1 MKKMIPLLE
10 VKHVSKYFGVLKA
23 LDDVNISV
31 QENTFHG
38 LIGPNGSGKSTLL
51 KVIAGDHYPDE
62 GNLNFNEND
71 ITKHSPELRAQNG
84 LNLKFQ
90 ITAVFSELSVYDNI
104 LLSLQSSE
112 SFWNLVTSKSRVL
125 FHDRIM
131 DTLERFKLVDRADS
145 LAGELSH
152 GLQQWLEIAMAVI
165 RKPKLLL
172 LDEPT
177 GGMSPEERRA
187 TGELLLPIKKDC
199 TLIIVEHDLEWI
211 KDICDNLTVL
221 DQGKVLDDG
230 TVKHIESSQRVKE
243 VYTSRV

>member
-1 MKKMIPLLE
+1 MAILE
-10 VKHVSKYFGVLKA
+10 IKGVCKQFGTLRA
-23 LDDVNISV
+23 LEGVDISV
-31 QENTFHG
+31 EQNTFHG

-51 KVIAGDHYPDE
+51 KAIAGDHYADE
-62 GNLNFNEND
+62 GTVIFDGID
-71 ITKHSPELRAQNG
+71 ITERSPEFRAKNG

-90 ITAVFSELSVYDNI
+90 ITSIFPELSTYDNI
-104 LLSLQSSE
+104 LLSIQSMQSVW
-112 SFWNLVTSKSRVL
+112 SLITSKGKDSL
-125 FHDRIM
+125 NDKIM
-131 DTLERFKLVDRADS
+131 ETLKQFKLADRAET

-187 TGELLLPIKKDC
+187 TGELLLPIKNYT
-199 TLIIVEHDLEWI
+199 TLVIVEHDLEWI

-221 DQGKVLDDG
+221 DQGKVLEDG
-230 TVKHIESSQRVKE
+230 SVKKIESSERVKE
-243 VYTSRV
+243 VYTTRV

>member
-1 MKKMIPLLE
+1 MALLKIKDVGKK
-10 VKHVSKYFGVLKA
+10 FGTLRA
-23 LDDVNISV
+23 LDGINVSV
-31 QENTFHG
+31 GENTFHG

-51 KVIAGDHYPDE
+51 KAIAGDHYADE
-62 GNLNFNEND
+62 GSITFNGLD
-71 ITKHSPELRAQNG
+71 ITQRPPEFRAKNG

-90 ITAVFSELSVYDNI
+90 ITSIFPELSCYDNI
-104 LLSLQSSE
+104 LLSIQSMQSVW
-112 SFWNLVTSKSRVL
+112 SLITSRGKDSL
-125 FHDRIM
+125 NDKIM
-131 DTLERFKLVDRADS
+131 DTLEQFKLADRAET

-152 GLQQWLEIAMAVI
+152 GLQQWLEIAMSVI

-187 TGELLLPIKKDC
+187 TGELLLPIKNHT
-199 TLIIVEHDLEWI
+199 TLVIVEHDLEWI

-230 TVKHIESSQRVKE
+230 SVEQIEKSEKVKE
-243 VYTSRV
+243 VYTTRV